1 MLIFVNIK
9 KFCYTEVFF
18 ICCIGYKEVVAIPA
32 GSRNIKVE
40 EVGNSRNYIGIGSAT
55 SGRFFLNGK
64 R

>member
-1 MLIFVNIK
+1 VT
-9 KFCYTEVFF
+9 KFLHLA
-18 ICCIGYKEVVAIPA
+18 GYKEVVVIPA

-55 SGRFFLNGK
+55 SGKFFLNGK

>member
-1 MLIFVNIK
+1 MLHLQTFRNCFTARFSV
-9 KFCYTEVFF
+9 CYV
-18 ICCIGYKEVVAIPA
+18 GYKEVVIIPA

-55 SGRFFLNGK
+55 SGKFFLNGK

>member
-1 MLIFVNIK
+1 M
-9 KFCYTEVFF
+9 
-18 ICCIGYKEVVAIPA
+18 ICFLCCTGYKEVIVIPA

-55 SGRFFLNGK
+55 SGKFFLNGK

>member
-1 MLIFVNIK
+1 MLSYSYYQQVT
-9 KFCYTEVFF
+9 KFLHLA
-18 ICCIGYKEVVAIPA
+18 GYKEVVVIPA

-55 SGRFFLNGK
+55 SGKFFLNGK

>member
-1 MLIFVNIK
+1 M
-9 KFCYTEVFF
+9 
-18 ICCIGYKEVVAIPA
+18 CCTGYKEVVVIPA

-55 SGRFFLNGK
+55 SGKFFLNGK

>member
-1 MLIFVNIK
+1 MYHLQTLRNVAAQS
-9 KFCYTEVFF
+9 CFF
-18 ICCIGYKEVVAIPA
+18 CCIGYKEVVVIPA

-55 SGRFFLNGK
+55 SAKFFLNGK